1 MHNVLAGV
9 LPDVHVAAHSLQVY
23 VWGGHGDGQLPPE
36 DQEWWAQPHFCTGRH
51 ILPAEPEQVNIKHY
65 KFHQWRNEKA
75 NV

>member
-36 DQEWWAQPHFCTGRH
+36 DQEW
-51 ILPAEPEQVNIKHY
+51 
-65 KFHQWRNEKA
+65 
-75 NV
+75 